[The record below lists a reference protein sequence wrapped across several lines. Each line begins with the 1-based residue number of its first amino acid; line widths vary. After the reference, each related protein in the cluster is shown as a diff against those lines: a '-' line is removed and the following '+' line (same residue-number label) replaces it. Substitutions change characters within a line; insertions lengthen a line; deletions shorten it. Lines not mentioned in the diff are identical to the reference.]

1 MASIPGALPQRS
13 IGGSSGSLMDF
24 FGSFNFGNGGIFNGF
39 NQAAVPGGQQGQASG
54 GFSGM
59 PGMPSGPMSS
69 TSGVPGAGSFNAN
82 GTSTFGNPS
91 FFSGGSTVPGGSSGM
106 PGFPQVTGSV
116 FKDLYGHG
124 VGDALQQ
131 FLNSG
136 AGFNQNV
143 VNAEMNAAMPIE
155 ARGREN
161 IMNAMGGHGLAGS
174 SSAAVGVGDFE
185 SQFNAQLEN
194 MFAQQYEQSVSRY
207 LDVLMGTKQDAK
219 ENNAQQGNWMSML
232 SGIAS
237 SVIPFFG

>member
-1 MASIPGALPQRS
+1 MSTGSAVPGGGNQPNSIWGEFAK
-13 IGGSSGSLMDF
+13 GFD
-24 FGSFNFGNGGIFNGF
+24 FGNGGIFNGF
-39 NQAAVPGGQQGQASG
+39 NQSAIPGSMQGQASG
-54 GFSGM
+54 GFHGV
-59 PGMPSGPMSS
+59 PGMPQNTNS
-69 TSGVPGAGSFNAN
+69 VPGSSFSAN
-82 GTSTFGNPS
+82 GTTSFGNPN
-91 FFSGGSTVPGGSSGM
+91 FFSGGSSVPGGGGGGI

-161 IMNAMGGHGLAGS
+161 IMNAMGGHGLSGS
-174 SSAAVGVGDFE
+174 SSAALSLGDFE
-185 SQFNAQLEN
+185 SQFNSQLEN

-207 LDVLMGTKQDAK
+207 LEVLMGTKQDAK
-219 ENNAQQGNWMSML
+219 ENNAQQGNWMSTL
-232 SGIAS
+232 SGLAGLAKD
-237 SVIPFFG
+237 VIPMFL

>member
-1 MASIPGALPQRS
+1 MATMPGTVS
-13 IGGSSGSLMDF
+13 KSSSGGGLMDF
-24 FGSFNFGNGGIFNGF
+24 FGAFNFGNGGMFNGF
-39 NQAAVPGGQQGQASG
+39 NQSAIPQQGQPSG
-54 GFSGM
+54 GFSGV
-59 PGMPSGPMSS
+59 PGMPGGKGGGGSNPFPANNTSTFGNSNFFGGGN
-69 TSGVPGAGSFNAN
+69 TSGVPG
-82 GTSTFGNPS
+82 
-91 FFSGGSTVPGGSSGM
+91 GGF

-155 ARGREN
+155 ARGIEN

-174 SSAAVGVGDFE
+174 SSAAIGVGDFE
-185 SQFNAQLEN
+185 TQFNAQLEN
-194 MFAQQYEQSVSRY
+194 MFAQQYEQSVQRY

-219 ENNAQQGNWMSML
+219 ENQAQQGNWMSTL
-232 SGIAS
+232 SGIAQAA
-237 SVIPFFG
+237 IPLFL

>member
-1 MASIPGALPQRS
+1 MP
-13 IGGSSGSLMDF
+13 GGSNQPNIWADF
-24 FGSFNFGNGGIFNGF
+24 AKGFNFGNGGMFNGF
-39 NQAAVPGGQQGQASG
+39 NQSAIPASSMPTS
-54 GFSGM
+54 SGM
-59 PGMPSGPMSS
+59 GNMVPGMPSAP
-69 TSGVPGAGSFNAN
+69 SGGGFPAN
-82 GTSTFGNPS
+82 GTNTFGGN
-91 FFSGGSTVPGGSSGM
+91 FFSGGGTSSIPGGGF
-106 PGFPQVTGSV
+106 PGFPQVQGSV

-143 VNAEMNAAMPIE
+143 VNAEMNAAMPLE
-155 ARGREN
+155 ARGIEN
-161 IMNAMGGHGLAGS
+161 IMNAMGGHGLSGS
-174 SSAAVGVGDFE
+174 STAAIGVGDFE

-232 SGIAS
+232 SGIAQAA
-237 SVIPFFG
+237 IPLFL

>member
-1 MASIPGALPQRS
+1 MSTSAIPMPGGASQPNMWA
-13 IGGSSGSLMDF
+13 DF
-24 FGSFNFGNGGIFNGF
+24 AKGFNFGNGGMFNGF
-39 NQAAVPGGQQGQASG
+39 SQSAVPNAMQGQASG
-54 GFSGM
+54 GFNGV
-59 PGMPSGPMSS
+59 PGMPSA
-69 TSGVPGAGSFNAN
+69 TGVPGGGNPFPAN
-82 GTSTFGNPS
+82 NTNTFGTGN
-91 FFSGGSTVPGGSSGM
+91 FFGSSGTNSI
-106 PGFPQVTGSV
+106 PGGGFPQVQGSV

-143 VNAEMNAAMPIE
+143 VNAEQNAAMPLE
-155 ARGREN
+155 ARGIEN
-161 IMNAMGGHGLAGS
+161 IMNAMGAHGLGS
-174 SSAAVGVGDFE
+174 SSTAAVGLGDFE

-194 MFAQQYEQSVSRY
+194 MFAQQYEQSVQNY
-207 LDVLMGTKQDAK
+207 LQVLMGTKQDAK